1 MEARDQIRN
10 FQPPVTGQMIMNY
23 FQIGPSK
30 AIGVIKEAIKEAIL
44 EGRIPNELDAA
55 IEKMKEEGI
64 KLGLKS
70 NE

>member
-1 MEARDQIRN
+1 
-10 FQPPVTGQMIMNY
+10 MNY
-23 FQIGPSK
+23 FQIGPCK

-44 EGRIPNELDAA
+44 EGRIPNEIDAA

-70 NE
+70 ND